1 MQASWAQMRQ
11 SGWEKTKMAPMCVR
25 LLIPVSP
32 SEAVGHGRRHCG
44 WRVFVEILVCCVEQ
58 RWSAAAGW
66 WLQPTASKGV
76 FGSGEPQ
83 GILSDGQDNL
93 IQFILLAQWNYM
105 SKVSKVRPSSYDV
118 CDLGVLMGITE
129 YRLAF
134 SFTAYS
140 WPHNSQTLQH
150 QRKQHFDI

>member
-1 MQASWAQMRQ
+1 
-11 SGWEKTKMAPMCVR
+11 
-25 LLIPVSP
+25 
-32 SEAVGHGRRHCG
+32 
-44 WRVFVEILVCCVEQ
+44 
-58 RWSAAAGW
+58 
-66 WLQPTASKGV
+66 
-76 FGSGEPQ
+76 
-83 GILSDGQDNL
+83 
-93 IQFILLAQWNYM
+93 M